1 MLLTTDTDAAVL
13 GRGDKPRRKCELR
26 RAGSLRISTPIY
38 LIDRQVQI
46 CLKCPKITEN
56 HKIEQKEKN
65 PMSIDNGTT
74 LTRRRFLTSGVITA
88 SALALPYYVPASALG
103 RGGAISPSERI
114 VMGGI
119 GIGGRGSYD
128 LGWML
133 NEPDVQW
140 IAVCDVLK
148 SRRQA
153 AKNTVDSKYG
163 NKDCAVYGDLRQF
176 LAERADVDAVLI
188 ATGDRWHA
196 LASIMAMRAGKDVY
210 CEKPACL
217 TMTQGKMVVETA
229 RRYGRIYQTGAQRL
243 SEGNHVFAIEMA
255 RSGRLGQI
263 HTAYADIRWRDGMRH
278 DWLPAEPEPSK
289 DELDWDIWLG
299 PCPWRPYNSDYV
311 NGGWYHFYDFAT
323 DVAMWGAHSVAQA
336 LAGLDM
342 KDVFFIEFEYAGPD
356 ETMVTRL
363 SNGVKL
369 VLFRVSGS
377 VWEPCKYWHGAC
389 GERFDGPEGWVA
401 AADGYSS
408 PDVSSPALLREY
420 KKVLADYTNRTQRK
434 LNHVRDF
441 FDCIRSRQPTV
452 ANPDVMYQSMN
463 ICLAADI
470 CEQLKRNLKFDLSK
484 AEFVG
489 DPEANRMRSR
499 AIRAP
504 YIV

>member
-1 MLLTTDTDAAVL
+1 
-13 GRGDKPRRKCELR
+13 
-26 RAGSLRISTPIY
+26 
-38 LIDRQVQI
+38 
-46 CLKCPKITEN
+46 
-56 HKIEQKEKN
+56 
-65 PMSIDNGTT
+65 MSVDNSMT
-74 LTRRRFLTSGVITA
+74 LTRRRFLKRGVMAA
-88 SALALPYYVPASALG
+88 SAMVLPYYVPASVLG
-103 RGGAISPSERI
+103 HGGTVSPSERI

-119 GIGGRGSYD
+119 GIGGRGTYD

-140 IAVCDVLK
+140 VAVCDVLK
-148 SRRQA
+148 TRRQA
-153 AKNTVDSKYG
+153 AKNIVDSKYG
-163 NKDCAVYGDLRQF
+163 NKDCAVYGDIRQF
-176 LAERADVDAVLI
+176 LAERTDVDAVLI

-217 TMTQGKMVVETA
+217 TMAQGKMVVETA

-255 RSGRLGQI
+255 RTGRLGQI
-263 HTAYADIRWRDGMRH
+263 HTVYADIRWRDGRRH
-278 DWLPAEPEPSK
+278 DWLPAEPEPPK

-299 PCPWRPYNSDYV
+299 PCPWRPYNGSYV

-323 DVAMWGAHSVAQA
+323 DVAMWGAHTVAQA

-342 KDVFFIEFEYAGPD
+342 TDVFFIELDYEGPD
-356 ETMVTRL
+356 ETMVTHL

-369 VLFRVSGS
+369 VLFRASGS

-401 AADGYSS
+401 AADGYSK
-408 PDVSSPALLREY
+408 PDVSSPVLLREY
-420 KKVLADYTNRTQRK
+420 KKVLADYAGRTQRK
-434 LNHVRDF
+434 MNHVRDF
-441 FDCIRSRQPTV
+441 FDCIRSRRPAV

-470 CEQLKRNLKFDLSK
+470 CERLKWNLKFDLRK

-489 DPEANRMRSR
+489 DLEANRMRSR
-499 AIRAP
+499 AMRAP
-504 YIV
+504 YTI